1 MFDEMNA
8 EDCRTGLRR
17 RGVCV
22 IIPTFNNAGTVADVV
37 TRAQRFCSDIIVV
50 ADGCTDGTPELLASL
65 PQPPDTLVL
74 PRNTGKG
81 NALREGFRH
90 AREAGFAYA
99 ITLDADGQHFPEDIP
114 LFLEAGRLHPDSIIV
129 GSREGLDMADRSAS
143 SRFANSFSNF
153 WFFCQTFIPLK
164 DTQTGYRLY
173 PLDRLHGLNLLTSRY
188 EAELELLVYA
198 AWSGT
203 GIVSRD
209 VRVYYP
215 PRWERVSHFRP
226 VRDFARISLL
236 NTVLCLLA
244 LVYGLPRTLLRFL
257 CGALKSL
264 TIFLFYALSMLLFLT
279 PGLFVWLKVS
289 DIAEQT
295 AECTAESASEKTKEQ
310 LHRFICASARFAL
323 RLLGIAGNPCT
334 VAESARNGQPSREY
348 ASASHPLKAVGDA
361 SGSRL
366 RGKSGDLP
374 ELRRLD
380 SGSSPA
386 VIVCNHQSH
395 LDLLPLLAL
404 TPKLV
409 ILTADW
415 VWHNP
420 LYGFIIR
427 QADYLPASRGIEQ
440 IAPKLRELT
449 DKGYSIAIFPEGT
462 RSPDGRIG
470 RFHQGAFF
478 LADRLGLDILPLVL
492 YGTGMALPKH
502 GRILRRRPLRVEI
515 DTRIS
520 PEEMSRE
527 GESLKERASYMRGYF
542 ARRQSEIADRVE
554 SGPHRAR
561 RRGRRGN
568 GKGVNE
574 LNNLRNAYF

>member
-129 GSREGLDMADRSAS
+129 GSREGLDRADRSAS

-215 PRWERVSHFRP
+215 PKGERVSHFRP

-323 RLLGIAGNPCT
+323 RLLGLAGNPCT
-334 VAESARNGQPSREY
+334 VAESVRNGQPSPEY

-366 RGKSGDLP
+366 RRKSGDLP

-427 QADYLPASRGIEQ
+427 QADYLPASRGMEH
-440 IAPKLRELT
+440 IAPKLRELVGR
-449 DKGYSIAIFPEGT
+449 GYSIAVFPEGT
-462 RSPDGRIG
+462 RSPDGRVG

-478 LADRLGLDILPLVL
+478 LAEEFGLDILPVVL
-492 YGTGMALPKH
+492 YGTGRALPKH
-502 GRILRRRPLRVEI
+502 GRMLRRWPLRVEI
-515 DTRIS
+515 DGRIS
-520 PEEMSRE
+520 PEEMA
-527 GESLKERASYMRGYF
+527 GKGAGLKERASYMRGYF
-542 ARRQSEIADRVE
+542 ARRHSEIADRIE
-554 SGPHRAR
+554 SSFNRDRIG
-561 RRGRRGN
+561 
-568 GKGVNE
+568 
-574 LNNLRNAYF
+574 